1 MASFHRLGGI
11 PTGVVA
17 VETRSVELSIPA
29 DPANLD
35 SEAKVRTRSMH
46 ALKREQASEYLD
58 NYRHPGIDA
67 DFLVCIFRPFKS
79 NREEPV
85 NYTIALIGHGNNSFL
100 THLSTTNKSTSSSN
114 RHNNQPPPQPPIHT
128 HTHTLIHKH
137 LNTTALFLP
146 ESPVKES
153 L

>member
-46 ALKREQASEYLD
+46 ALKREQASKYLD

-67 DFLVCIFRPFKS
+67 DFLVCIFR
-79 NREEPV
+79 
-85 NYTIALIGHGNNSFL
+85 SFSRRDRCGSQTL
-100 THLSTTNKSTSSSN
+100 LSKQHRPLRT
-114 RHNNQPPPQPPIHT
+114 
-128 HTHTLIHKH
+128 
-137 LNTTALFLP
+137 
-146 ESPVKES
+146 
-153 L
+153 